1 MLMIIF
7 IFGLSIVVSQL
18 ICTRLP
24 SGFLYSLLAW
34 LCTVVAAFAATVM
47 AFLALYFADSVAI
60 APNELVASSAINFT
74 EAFLLSP
81 FVVWFLR
88 RKARK
93 QAAAPEA

>member
-1 MLMIIF
+1 MLMIVF
-7 IFGLSIVVSQL
+7 ILGVSIAVSQL

-24 SGFLYSLLAW
+24 AGFLYSLFAW
-34 LCTVVAAFAATVM
+34 LCTVVAAFAATAM
-47 AFLALYFADSVAI
+47 AFAALYFADPVAI

-88 RKARK
+88 RKAHK
-93 QAAAPEA
+93 QAAASEA

>member
-1 MLMIIF
+1 MLMIVF
-7 IFGLSIVVSQL
+7 IFGLSIAVSQL

-24 SGFLYSLLAW
+24 TGFLYSLLAW

-47 AFLALYFADSVAI
+47 AFAALYFADPVAI
-60 APNELVASSAINFT
+60 TPSDLVASSAINFT
-74 EAFLLSP
+74 EALLLSP

>member
-1 MLMIIF
+1 MIIF

-34 LCTVVAAFAATVM
+34 LCTVVAAFAAT
-47 AFLALYFADSVAI
+47 
-60 APNELVASSAINFT
+60 SAINFT